1 MKPFEP
7 PEHATPFDAD
17 GLLLEDVHTLADLNA
32 ADEGDYRPIVAYTRR
47 YLPGT

>member
-17 GLLLEDVHTLADLNA
+17 GLLLTEVHTLADLNA
-32 ADEGDYRPIVAYTRR
+32 AEAEGIMAARTRQ
-47 YLPGT
+47 